1 MTGGTTSQQL
11 SNPEMYLLGYPL
23 PDTAPPI
30 ISQGY
35 RIGARVDE
43 EVFLKETLANG
54 TEVERSAK
62 ILMTN
67 EIPTSA
73 SSNTCTGT
81 DTSAKV
87 YRDVVVS
94 TVQDNNKKD
103 QAIFTAPF
111 AHNLKNGE
119 SIRVFSEQGDF
130 ELLKKEISTITD
142 EKNSTGWW

>member
-1 MTGGTTSQQL
+1 MTGGSTTQQL
-11 SNPEMYLLGYPL
+11 AKAQRLYLLGYSL

-43 EVFLKETLANG
+43 EVFIKETLANG
-54 TEVERSAK
+54 TEIERGAK

-73 SSNTCTGT
+73 TSNTCTGS

-94 TVQDNNKKD
+94 TVQDNNKRD
-103 QAIFTAPF
+103 QAIFTTPL
-111 AHNLKNGE
+111 AHNLRNGE
-119 SIRVFSEQGDF
+119 SIRVFSEQGD
-130 ELLKKEISTITD
+130 LP
-142 EKNSTGWW
+142 